1 MEQQPSRFC
10 KILSTGFGVGYSPYA
25 PGTLGALLACVLWLA
40 FFLLL
45 DYRLYLLTVIILTI
59 VLTYY
64 GVRAIDAVEKIWG
77 KDPKRVVVD
86 EMVGVLIPL
95 LFVPSNNSRWY
106 WYVIAAFTL
115 FRFFDILKPFGIRRM
130 EQYRGGVGVMM
141 DDILAG
147 IYSSII
153 LLLIRWVVG

>member
-25 PGTLGALLACVLWLA
+25 PGTLGALLACVLWLP
-40 FFLLL
+40 FFLFL
-45 DYRLYLLTVIILTI
+45 DYGLYLLTVIILTI

-64 GVRAIDAVEKIWG
+64 GVRTADAVEKIWG

-106 WYVIAAFTL
+106 WYAIAAFAL
-115 FRFFDILKPFGIRRM
+115 FRFFDILKPLGIRRM